1 MHTRRLGQTE
11 LQVSCLGF
19 GAAPIG
25 YLDTERQKV
34 ADTLNFLLDE
44 GVNVIDTAACYGDSE
59 PAIADAAGHRRD
71 DFILVSK
78 CGHACGELTGEEF
91 SADLISRSIDRS
103 LKRLKTDRIDVMLL
117 HSCDLATL
125 KRGEAVEALVKARD
139 QGKVRFIGY
148 AGDNDAAAY
157 AAALEDVSVIETS
170 INICDQRN
178 IDTVLPVC
186 QDHDV
191 GVIAKRPL
199 ANAAWRS
206 TQPSDFYERYASVYQ
221 KRLAAMGV
229 TPFELGYF
237 GHADVEWPEIALK
250 FTLAFDQVHTAVVG
264 TTSRTNAK
272 ADLMAIAKNPL
283 REQVVQKLR
292 DAFTRAEQASGE
304 TWPGQA

>member
-1 MHTRRLGQTE
+1 MDMRRLGQTE
-11 LQVSCLGF
+11 LSVSCVGF

-25 YLDTERQKV
+25 YLETERAKV
-34 ADTLNFLLDE
+34 RDTLNFLLDE
-44 GVNVIDTAACYGDSE
+44 GVNVVDTAACYQQSE
-59 PAIADAAGHRRD
+59 PAIAEAAGHRRD
-71 DFILVSK
+71 QFVLISK
-78 CGHACGELTGEEF
+78 CGHACGELSGEAF
-91 SADLISRSIDRS
+91 SAALIEQSIDRS
-103 LKRLKTDRIDVMLL
+103 LKRLNTDYIDVMML

-139 QGKVRFIGY
+139 KGKIRFAGY

-157 AAALEDVSVIETS
+157 AAALEEIAVIECS

-178 IDTVLPVC
+178 IDHVLPTC
-186 QDHDV
+186 QQHDV

-206 TQPSDFYERYASVYQ
+206 AQPSAFYEQYASVYQ
-221 KRLAAMGV
+221 NRLQAMGV

-250 FTLAFDQVHTAVVG
+250 FTLAFPEIHSAIVG

-272 ADLMAIAKNPL
+272 ADLMAAAKNPL

-292 DAFTRAEQASGE
+292 DAFTKAEQTSGA